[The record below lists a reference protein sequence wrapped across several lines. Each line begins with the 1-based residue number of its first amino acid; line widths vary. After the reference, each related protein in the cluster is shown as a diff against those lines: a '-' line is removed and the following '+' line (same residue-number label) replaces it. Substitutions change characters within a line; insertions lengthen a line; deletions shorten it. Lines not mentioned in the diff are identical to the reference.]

1 MTSYLADSC
10 LLRLT
15 SKGPDISRLW
25 EVGWG
30 TWLDISD
37 SPAKFDWLYRRPL
50 KARHFYLALCP
61 ELHMYHRCWAK
72 ANFFLFRFEF
82 NSKAGRKFAQKCF
95 NQDSCECRQVICL
108 SLTYSGRK
116 CDGWTAAFNR
126 GSLLCLGATPSPSA
140 TNPPH
145 PPPPTSQ

>member
-1 MTSYLADSC
+1 
-10 LLRLT
+10 
-15 SKGPDISRLW
+15 
-25 EVGWG
+25 
-30 TWLDISD
+30 
-37 SPAKFDWLYRRPL
+37 
-50 KARHFYLALCP
+50 
-61 ELHMYHRCWAK
+61 MYHRCWAK

-82 NSKAGRKFAQKCF
+82 NSKAGRKFAQRCF

-140 TNPPH
+140 PNPPH
-145 PPPPTSQ
+145 PPPPTSQQPRPLLDDHMGSPGKLGLNLTLTRLISDEQTFDLNACKIFEWDKPSRQQEKKSKIF